1 MITPEQAEVIQEAID
16 SALIDVHTGLP
27 ASVAV
32 WYPPPLNTVD
42 VELQTKRML
51 EKEDGTVTS
60 ETLPILLNVPV
71 GIEGSTDYYQSFALA
86 PGDTGFVHFSET
98 SLDQWRA
105 KGIVTSP
112 SDVERHGLSGGVFY
126 PKLRPTTKPLADVLV
141 SGALFGKAGGVQL
154 RSTASAMEVTS
165 GGLPASVG
173 GYVAMATLVY
183 AELVKIAAAINAI
196 VPGSYTPP
204 VPPPLGPGVHSTNL
218 KAD

>member
-1 MITPEQAEVIQEAID
+1 MITPEESEVILEAID

-27 ASVAV
+27 ASVVA

-71 GIEGSTDYYQSFALA
+71 GIEGSTDYYTSFALA

-141 SGALFGKAGGVQL
+141 AGALFGKAAGVQI
-154 RSTASAMEVTS
+154 RATGTAMEVTS

-173 GYVAMATLVY
+173 GFVAMATLVFV
-183 AELVKIAAAINAI
+183 ELGKIATAITGLGGA
-196 VPGSYTPP
+196 YTPAP
-204 VPPPLGPGVHSTNL
+204 VASTNL